1 MVMRQLKEFTIQFVG
16 LKLGKHSFDY
26 NINKAF
32 FEDFEY
38 EEFND
43 ASVDVQVVLNKKTT
57 LMELHFNAK
66 GCVNVN
72 CDLTNESY
80 DQPIENN
87 FDVVVKFGETFND
100 ENEDIL
106 ILPHGEYEL
115 NIAQYI
121 YELIAL
127 AVPTKRIH
135 PGVLNGTL
143 NSDILDKL
151 EELSPKMNDQ
161 KRQDQEID
169 PRWNTLKKLLTD
181 K

>member
-43 ASVDVQVVLNKKTT
+43 VNVHVQVVLNKKTT